1 MALSTGRLRRLRSLV
16 AGGLTLALLIL
27 VGCTTNEATYPQTTL
42 APKSDFTALVD
53 DLFQTTFFWAVIVFV
68 LVEGALLVA
77 IWKFRGRPGDAEPKQ
92 VHGNVTLEIVWTAIP
107 AVILALIAVPTVQT
121 IFKTSATPENPDI
134 EIEVIGHQWWWE
146 YRYPALG
153 VVTANEMHVPV
164 GKTISLRMWSNDV
177 LHSWWSPQLAAKRD
191 VFPIHPN
198 NPRFQKINPLWFRAD
213 TTGDFSGQCAE
224 FCGLQH
230 ARMGLRVIVQTEAEF
245 DAWVA
250 QQRLGSP
257 LVNGG
262 VVPPPDTTAPPAP
275 GGPALPAE
283 DDPVVVA
290 GRQAFQAG
298 GCMACHAMVGTPLAG
313 TVNLMGPNLSH
324 FGSRRTL
331 GANMYPNT
339 DENLAAWLRNP
350 QAMKAGS
357 RMVLPRELTE
367 DEIRTLVAYLRAHQ

>member
-1 MALSTGRLRRLRSLV
+1 MALSTGLLRRLRPFA
-16 AGGLTLALLIL
+16 AGALTLALLVL

-42 APKSDFTALVD
+42 APKSDFTRLVD

-68 LVEGALLVA
+68 LVEGALLFA
-77 IWKFRGRPGDAEPKQ
+77 MWKFRGRPTDAEPEQ
-92 VHGNVTLEIVWTAIP
+92 VHGNVALEIVWTAVP
-107 AVILALIAVPTVQT
+107 AIILALIAVPTVRT
-121 IFKTSATPENPDI
+121 IFQTSVSPENPEI

-164 GKTISLRMWSNDV
+164 GKTVSLKMWSNDV

-191 VFPIHPN
+191 VFPIG
-198 NPRFQKINPLWFRAD
+198 PRFQKINPLWFKAD
-213 TTGDFSGQCAE
+213 ETGDFSGQCAE
-224 FCGLQH
+224 FCGIQH
-230 ARMGLRVIVQTEAEF
+230 ARMGLRVIVQTEEEF

-257 LVNGG
+257 LVDGG
-262 VVPPPDTTAPPAP
+262 QVPPPDTTGAAPVP
-275 GGPALPAE
+275 GIPGLPAE
-283 DDPVVVA
+283 DAPVVVA
-290 GRQAFQAG
+290 GRQAFQAA

-313 TVNLMGPNLSH
+313 QVALMGPNLSH

-331 GANMYPNT
+331 GANMYENT
-339 DENLAAWLRNP
+339 DENLAAWLRDP
-350 QAMKAGS
+350 QGMKVGS

-367 DEIRTLVAYLRAHQ
+367 DEIRALVAYLRAHQ

>member
-1 MALSTGRLRRLRSLV
+1 MALSSGWLRRLRSLP
-16 AGGLTLALLIL
+16 AGALTLILLVL
-27 VGCTTNEATYPQTTL
+27 SGCRTDETVYPQTTL
-42 APKSDFTALVD
+42 APKSDFTQLVD
-53 DLFQTTFFWAVIVFV
+53 HLFQTTFFWAVIVFV
-68 LVEGALLVA
+68 LVEGALLFA
-77 IWKFRGRPGDAEPKQ
+77 LWRFRGRPGDAEPKQ
-92 VHGNVTLEIVWTAIP
+92 VHGNVALEIVWTAIP
-107 AVILALIAVPTVQT
+107 VLILVLIAVPTVQT
-121 IFKTSATPENPDI
+121 IFRTSATPESPDL

-146 YRYPALG
+146 YRYPGLG

-164 GKTISLRMWSNDV
+164 GRTVSLRMWSNDV

-191 VFPIHPN
+191 VFPIG
-198 NPRFQKINPLWFRAD
+198 PRFQKINPLWFRAD

-230 ARMGLRVIVQTEAEF
+230 ARMGLRVIVQTEEEF
-245 DAWVA
+245 AAWVA

-262 VVPPPDTTAPPAP
+262 VVPPADTTQPVPA

-313 TVNLMGPNLSH
+313 QVSLMGPNLSH

-339 DENLAAWLRNP
+339 EEHLAAWLRDP
-350 QAMKAGS
+350 QGMKAGS
-357 RMVLPRELTE
+357 RMVLPRPLTE

>member
-1 MALSTGRLRRLRSLV
+1 MALSTSLLRRLRPLAV
-16 AGGLTLALLIL
+16 GALTLTLLVL

-42 APKSDFTALVD
+42 APKSDFTTLID

-68 LVEGALLVA
+68 LVEGALLFA
-77 IWKFRGRPGDAEPKQ
+77 IWKFRGKPGDAEPKQ
-92 VHGNVTLEIVWTAIP
+92 VHGNVTLEIIWTAIP
-107 AVILALIAVPTVQT
+107 TFILVLIAVPTVET
-121 IFKTSATPENPDI
+121 IFKTSATPENP
-134 EIEVIGHQWWWE
+134 ELEVEVIGHQWWWE
-146 YRYPALG
+146 YRYPGLG
-153 VVTANEMHVPV
+153 VVTANELHVPV
-164 GKTISLRMWSNDV
+164 GKTVSLRMWSSDV
-177 LHSWWSPQLAAKRD
+177 IHSWWSPQLAAKRD
-191 VFPIHPN
+191 VFPTG
-198 NPRFQKINPLWFRAD
+198 PRFQKINPLWFRAD

-230 ARMGLRVIVQTEAEF
+230 AQMGLRVIVQTEAEF

-262 VVPPPDTTAPPAP
+262 IVAAPDTTVAAA
-275 GGPALPAE
+275 GPAIPGLPAA

-290 GRQAFQAG
+290 GQQVFQAA

-313 TVNLMGPNLSH
+313 QVALIGPNLTH

-339 DENLAAWLRNP
+339 DENLAEWLRNP
-350 QAMKAGS
+350 QGMKQGS
-357 RMVLPRELTE
+357 RMILPRELTE
-367 DEIRTLVAYLRAHQ
+367 DEIRTLVAYLRAYQ